1 MKTWCRKILRVVA
14 VCSAFLF
21 FAFSAQAQLTI
32 GTVDPGPYGAGSNI
46 TVPISFPNNISDL
59 PIDSKFEIFLSNENG
74 IFAGNG
80 TLLGTFNGFYAPAV
94 NGIIPASVT
103 IPGANYKLRVRI
115 SNPGNNPAAAV
126 LDVATPITIVAQ
138 PAPPVTL
145 TPNSLSNALGGDN
158 IGFCTSEAG
167 ANKSIIL
174 RDNLPATSIV
184 EVTVRNLVT
193 NATTVYPEIPFSGST
208 GYNIT
213 GLATGYYSVTATA
226 TTVVNGITI
235 KSVKTYTLHNTILGL
250 GISDSGVSVGCIN
263 VAGGGASV
271 SYGITSIAGNYPGT
285 TYRINWGDGKTGEL
299 TYAEVM
305 ASSSSVFHTYTE
317 TSCGRGG
324 SPDGSNNNSFQ
335 ATITAVSTVCA
346 TTKPITVYAQVLLNP
361 IAKISGSSIGCTN
374 VAMSFTNSST
384 GGTRSD
390 CSGQMDYTWYV
401 DSDPIPVLSTSTT
414 EPLVWTFTTPGQHT
428 VRLVASNG
436 SSACVPSEDIF
447 NVCVQ
452 IPPVPAFMLS
462 ETTTCLSSTVTA
474 NSSTTVLHN
483 TCGSTPVYTWTV
495 TPAAGVTFTQG
506 SANPN
511 FKFPATGI
519 YTIALAIQTGF
530 CSAVS
535 VLQTVTVNSDPQ
547 IAMSRPAQFCTKG
560 RTLVFGGAAGPTQTI
575 VSGTTTALADTYT
588 WSVAGPAIPTFVN
601 GTGPH
606 SKEPEITFPDYGA
619 YTVTLIHKN
628 NCGTKTESQNIS
640 FSQSP
645 EPVVTLPANAC
656 YNTAIPVQGTITNGT
671 FVSFAWTSNI
681 AGTFS
686 NPSGTF
692 ADQSALNTTFTPTDL
707 TKTSAIITLTV
718 NTGIP
723 GNCAVVADAKTV
735 TISPNNTGTSTVLEI
750 CTGSPLAYT
759 PASSIAGSA
768 FRWTATYADGNAQA
782 GTYPTSGTDNINATA
797 IVNTSAT
804 VRAQIIYTI
813 IPESINGSITC
824 DGVPY
829 TLTVNVNPLPVLTA
843 TATQSPICSGSPAGI
858 TLTSN
863 LETPTK
869 YTWTTSVTGGTVTG
883 APPQTTPIATTSIS
897 NNLRNQGTA
906 TATLTYTITPYSA
919 SGCPGVPVNV
929 SVQVD
934 PELTTPIA
942 GQDEN
947 ICNSTTFTLK
957 GNPITVGTG
966 TWTLTP
972 AQSGETIVNPNSNN
986 AFVSG
991 LVPGETYVFRWTV
1004 IGGSCQPL
1012 TDEMSLYVNIPT
1024 VPGTTSTNDQLPV
1037 CASSNTGTVTLSG
1050 NLGNVTRWQSS
1061 VDGGAIWQDIANT
1074 TATLTY
1080 TNITVT
1086 TQYRAGVKNG
1096 DCLEEFSTPTT
1107 ITVVPATTIA
1117 NAGTDQV
1124 LCNGTSAQLN
1134 ALSTLK
1140 AGETGRWTMVSP
1152 ISSNAKISNLTN
1164 PATTVTDLEPGQ
1176 TYIFTWTITGLS
1188 PCGPTQANLRITN
1201 LPPLT
1206 NTISSTSVEA
1216 CYKELITITGDT
1228 PTGGN
1233 GTYAYQWQVS
1243 ADGTTWSDISGQT
1256 SKDLNIQITASSSYR
1271 RVVNS
1276 NPCTLTSEAIK
1287 ITVLQIIGNNNII
1300 TADQTICS
1308 GTAPLALNGTV
1319 PINGNGTYFYQWE
1332 SSSDNGN
1339 TWINVDGATELN
1351 FTPPIP
1357 TATILYRRLVASG
1370 TCSDLSNSVKITVN
1384 PPAKAEFTFTVD
1396 KGCPPFTLTPAI
1408 IKAIPYPDRN
1418 GTYTWFA
1425 DGNPI
1430 GTGINFPGYTITEE
1444 NRSVV
1449 IKLVVT
1455 SSLGCNSGEF
1465 SHTFSTQQN
1474 VIAAFTQSATQ
1485 GCGPLT
1491 VNFTNTSNSLTE
1503 SSFKWDFGNG
1513 TTSNQ
1518 AQPGPVTF
1526 QSDPT
1531 GKDITYTIT
1540 LSAITPCGT
1549 TTKTATVFVQ
1559 GEPKSIFSPD
1569 KTTGCSPL
1577 TVNFSNTSP
1586 ESSGTTYTFDFND
1599 GSPLLVTNNRNS
1611 VSHLFT
1617 TLAVRDYVVT
1627 MTAENACG
1635 KSSSSYT
1642 LRVAPNDITPELVV
1656 NAGELSGCAP
1666 FTVNFY
1672 NNTKGASRF
1681 AYDFG
1686 DETGLQITNSAPET
1700 VSHIFTKPGTYTVT
1714 LYATNDCSN
1723 AQTTETITVLT
1734 QPTVE
1739 FTADKTAICDGGL
1752 VKFRNT
1758 SKNAIGYAWDFGD
1771 GTTSFAFEPE
1781 HVYTGAGQNF
1791 TVKLTTTNALG
1802 CTNTLILTDYIKIA
1816 PELKSIFTVLPGNE
1830 LSIPNFTFSFRD
1842 ASLNGA
1848 GSWEWNFGDGT
1859 VSTLQNPTHTY
1870 ANVGDYTVTLKVLNK
1885 EGCSATS
1892 SQAVRI
1898 IGVPG
1903 FLYVPNSFMPGSA
1916 KNELQTFKAK
1926 GRGIY
1931 NWTMTI
1937 FNKWGQVLWETTKL
1951 DDGAPLESWDGTY
1964 KGQPQPQGVYFWKI
1978 EVKFINGSEWKG
1990 MTYDS
1995 SPPKKTGNIYL
2006 IR

>member
-1 MKTWCRKILRVVA
+1 MKIWCRKILRVVA

-32 GTVDPGPYGAGSNI
+32 DPLDPGPYTPGSSIAATFSIGSTCIKPGNVFNLYLVSSAGVETQI
-46 TVPISFPNNISDL
+46 
-59 PIDSKFEIFLSNENG
+59 G
-74 IFAGNG
+74 QY
-80 TLLGTFNGFYAPAV
+80 NGFYTTFV
-94 NGIIPASVT
+94 NGTIPAATVAL
-103 IPGANYKLRVRI
+103 PGTGYFLRVKSTSPVYTADSAPFNIVSGGAVLAEVNSAPVLANNIRDGKPEI
-115 SNPGNNPAAAV
+115 FGVCSGNGNNRTFNIENISSPNSSVVTGTVRKEVDPQNTANLTFNSIQIASFVAEASHYTM
-126 LDVATPITIVAQ
+126 LIKASLNGTVATRAYFLLNNTTTIAFIT
-138 PAPPVTL
+138 
-145 TPNSLSNALGGDN
+145 NSNDVV
-158 IGFCTSEAG
+158 C
-167 ANKSIIL
+167 
-174 RDNLPATSIV
+174 LPTK
-184 EVTVRNLVT
+184 L
-193 NATTVYPEIPFSGST
+193 
-208 GYNIT
+208 
-213 GLATGYYSVTATA
+213 
-226 TTVVNGITI
+226 
-235 KSVKTYTLHNTILGL
+235 
-250 GISDSGVSVGCIN
+250 
-263 VAGGGASV
+263 
-271 SYGITSIAGNYPGT
+271 SYGVASEQLKRNFPGDIYT
-285 TYRINWGDGKTGEL
+285 INWGDGSSTSYTLCDIINNANIVDHLYEKSSCGSTFGGVNNAFGIVISAKNDFCPSIGTPVSTTAKVVTKPLNSFTFGNPGCKATDITFTNTSITGENPNSGNGACKPNNVKYTWSVDGDVKAFNKDVNFNFVWNFTGKGPHTITL
-299 TYAEVM
+299 TSTNTDGACDADPYTATICIQDPPKPAFSFPSSIVCTQAVVKPKDESIIDPTCN
-305 ASSSSVFHTYTE
+305 ASNIYTWSVSPATGVSIDDIHAKEPNITFSNPGNYTVTLSIST
-317 TSCGRGG
+317 TSCGIFI
-324 SPDGSNNNSFQ
+324 SNQ
-335 ATITAVSTVCA
+335 TIAVN
-346 TTKPITVYAQVLLNP
+346 TKPTASLSLATKLCNLSTYDFNPTTSGPTKTTLTGTTVGNANTYLWTVT
-361 IAKISGSSIGCTN
+361 GG
-374 VAMSFTNSST
+374 NSSFVN
-384 GGTRSD
+384 S
-390 CSGQMDYTWYV
+390 
-401 DSDPIPVLSTSTT
+401 
-414 EPLVWTFTTPGQHT
+414 
-428 VRLVASNG
+428 
-436 SSACVPSEDIF
+436 
-447 NVCVQ
+447 
-452 IPPVPAFMLS
+452 
-462 ETTTCLSSTVTA
+462 TA
-474 NSSTTVLHN
+474 NSQYPSIKFEEYKEYIITVTHTNDCGTATVSQKLTFITAPEVRAGQDETICFNTTNVQLAGSVDGSFTDNSSIWIGGGGRFLPSRNVLNPTYEPTNAERLAGRVNLILRKSTGLTDACATVDDEIVIN
-483 TCGSTPVYTWTV
+483 IDPAINITSAATKTICSATAVDYTPTSNPPGATYTWSATGTANASGYSISGTGIINDIVTNSDPSADATV
-495 TPAAGVTFTQG
+495 TYTIVPRLRNCDGAPFTFTVTIKAKSVGGTTTASNNDVCAGANGGNISLSGNIGNIIRWESSIDGQNWTAI
-506 SANPN
+506 STIANPYVFSN
-511 FKFPATGI
+511 
-519 YTIALAIQTGF
+519 LNQTTQF
-530 CSAVS
+530 RAVVKNS
-535 VLQTVTVNSDPQ
+535 VCDEVLSLPVTVTVNAAIPDATVGDNQSLCGDNATSLSANKVDAPY
-547 IAMSRPAQFCTKG
+547 SGKW
-560 RTLVFGGAAGPTQTI
+560 TLVSSQKGVLIVDATLFNTI
-575 VSGTTTALADTYT
+575 VSGL
-588 WSVAGPAIPTFVN
+588 VAGET
-601 GTGPH
+601 
-606 SKEPEITFPDYGA
+606 YR
-619 YTVTLIHKN
+619 
-628 NCGTKTESQNIS
+628 
-640 FSQSP
+640 
-645 EPVVTLPANAC
+645 
-656 YNTAIPVQGTITNGT
+656 
-671 FVSFAWTSNI
+671 
-681 AGTFS
+681 
-686 NPSGTF
+686 
-692 ADQSALNTTFTPTDL
+692 
-707 TKTSAIITLTV
+707 
-718 NTGIP
+718 
-723 GNCAVVADAKTV
+723 
-735 TISPNNTGTSTVLEI
+735 
-750 CTGSPLAYT
+750 
-759 PASSIAGSA
+759 
-768 FRWTATYADGNAQA
+768 FRWTI
-782 GTYPTSGTDNINATA
+782 SGAA
-797 IVNTSAT
+797 
-804 VRAQIIYTI
+804 
-813 IPESINGSITC
+813 TC
-824 DGVPY
+824 DPKF
-829 TLTVNVNPLPVLTA
+829 A
-843 TATQSPICSGSPAGI
+843 
-858 TLTSN
+858 
-863 LETPTK
+863 E
-869 YTWTTSVTGGTVTG
+869 
-883 APPQTTPIATTSIS
+883 
-897 NNLRNQGTA
+897 
-906 TATLTYTITPYSA
+906 
-919 SGCPGVPVNV
+919 
-929 SVQVD
+929 
-934 PELTTPIA
+934 
-942 GQDEN
+942 
-947 ICNSTTFTLK
+947 
-957 GNPITVGTG
+957 
-966 TWTLTP
+966 
-972 AQSGETIVNPNSNN
+972 
-986 AFVSG
+986 
-991 LVPGETYVFRWTV
+991 
-1004 IGGSCQPL
+1004 
-1012 TDEMSLYVNIPT
+1012 
-1024 VPGTTSTNDQLPV
+1024 
-1037 CASSNTGTVTLSG
+1037 
-1050 NLGNVTRWQSS
+1050 
-1061 VDGGAIWQDIANT
+1061 
-1074 TATLTY
+1074 
-1080 TNITVT
+1080 
-1086 TQYRAGVKNG
+1086 
-1096 DCLEEFSTPTT
+1096 
-1107 ITVVPATTIA
+1107 
-1117 NAGTDQV
+1117 
-1124 LCNGTSAQLN
+1124 
-1134 ALSTLK
+1134 
-1140 AGETGRWTMVSP
+1140 
-1152 ISSNAKISNLTN
+1152 
-1164 PATTVTDLEPGQ
+1164 TTVTV
-1176 TYIFTWTITGLS
+1176 Y
-1188 PCGPTQANLRITN
+1188 R
-1201 LPPLT
+1201 PLT
-1206 NTISSTSVEA
+1206 NTITTAATEVCAGQS
-1216 CYKELITITGDT
+1216 IIITGDT

-1287 ITVLQIIGNNNII
+1287 ITVLQVIGNNNII

-1357 TATILYRRLVASG
+1357 TSTILYRRLVASG

-1526 QSDPT
+1526 QYDPT

-1559 GEPKSIFSPD
+1559 GKPKSIFSPD

-1617 TLAVRDYVVT
+1617 TLVVRDYVVT

-1802 CTNTLILTDYIKIA
+1802 CTNTLILTDYIKVA

-1870 ANVGDYTVTLKVLNK
+1870 ANVGDYTITLKVLNK